1 MNRREFLK
9 VSGMG
14 AVTFFLTGCGLS
26 ALTGDE
32 SKANVVPEKGSVS
45 GGANMKI
52 VVILLC
58 SR

>member
-9 VSGMG
+9 VSGIG

-32 SKANVVPEKGSVS
+32 SKA
-45 GGANMKI
+45 MW
-52 VVILLC
+52 
-58 SR
+58 SRKRAAYQEARI